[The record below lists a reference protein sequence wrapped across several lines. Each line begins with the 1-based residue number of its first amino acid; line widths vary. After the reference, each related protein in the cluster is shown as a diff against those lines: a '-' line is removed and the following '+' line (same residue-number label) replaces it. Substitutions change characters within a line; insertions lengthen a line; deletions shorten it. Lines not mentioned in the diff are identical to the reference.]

1 MNYMKRIVGILMAV
15 LFICG
20 ALPAL
25 SETIPPA
32 EASAPATTPLS
43 SYTPDEL
50 LQQWYQIGAMLRENG
65 FYPYVELRKGDI
77 GYEVKALQTRLTGLG
92 YYKKELA
99 DNFGKGTYSA
109 MRLFEKAIHLTVD
122 GIASVSDQQT
132 LFSSKA
138 IAYSDEKTNS
148 GNSNMDAISGATSKK
163 N

>member
-65 FYPYVELRKGDI
+65 FYPYVELRKGDT
-77 GYEVKALQTRLTGLG
+77 GYEVKALQTRLAGLG
-92 YYKKELA
+92 YYKKEVA
-99 DNFGKGTYSA
+99 DNFGRGTYSA
-109 MRLFEKAIHLTVD
+109 MRLFEKANRLTVD